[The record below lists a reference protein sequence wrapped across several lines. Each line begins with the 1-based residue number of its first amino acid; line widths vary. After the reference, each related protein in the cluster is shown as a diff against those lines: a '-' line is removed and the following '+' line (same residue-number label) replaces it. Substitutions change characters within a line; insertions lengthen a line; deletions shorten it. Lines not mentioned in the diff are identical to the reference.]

1 MKRGKAKV
9 SWDDVCLPKIEGGL
23 GIRKLDNFNVALMST
38 HVWKLITHKE
48 SLWVKWIHAYKLN
61 NRSFWDVKLA
71 SNVSWG
77 WRKLLQIRNVLWPHF
92 WHVIGNG
99 QNTSIWFDNWN
110 THCPLINHVSYRAIA
125 SAGFR
130 IHAKVSDVIS
140 DGEWMWPIAWFNRFL
155 NLFQLIVPNIN
166 EDQVDKIF
174 WKSHDGILKDF
185 STLEV
190 WHTIRQ
196 RGNEKEWSHLVW
208 SSYGIPRHAIHLW
221 LVLRRRL
228 KTQDRLK
235 QWDVGKDVDIS
246 LLTCPLCKTQKD
258 SREFVFRMLILV

>member
-1 MKRGKAKV
+1 M
-9 SWDDVCLPKIEGGL
+9 
-23 GIRKLDNFNVALMST
+23 
-38 HVWKLITHKE
+38 
-48 SLWVKWIHAYKLN
+48 
-61 NRSFWDVKLA
+61 
-71 SNVSWG
+71 
-77 WRKLLQIRNVLWPHF
+77 
-92 WHVIGNG
+92 IGNG

-125 SAGFR
+125 SAVFR

-140 DGEWMWPIAWFNRFL
+140 DGEWTWPIAWFNRFP
-155 NLFQLIVPNIN
+155 NLFQLIVPTIN

-185 STLEV
+185 STREV
-190 WHTIRQ
+190 WHTIWH

-235 QWDVGKDVDIS
+235 Q
-246 LLTCPLCKTQKD
+246 
-258 SREFVFRMLILV
+258 